1 MGFEIISAA
10 RALIRKWSLGLKLQS
25 SQVIIYDVERISNRW
40 IQDHSSNH
48 SIILVI
54 IRLITAPKAT
64 CDLRRRHPSCRF
76 PAPIIGDETNK
87 RRQYYPCIE
96 PFTVTI
102 EEVQPAQLMRSA
114 LDLWALSIHVVYIY
128 IYIHIHDTTKH
139 VPTAWPESWCLVSP
153 SREVFNLDTWG
164 CSWCPPRVWLYTHYN
179 MRF

>member
-25 SQVIIYDVERISNRW
+25 SQVNIYDVEWISNCW

-54 IRLITAPKAT
+54 IRLITSNCTESYLRPAT
-64 CDLRRRHPSCRF
+64 EASVVQISCTDNRRL
-76 PAPIIGDETNK
+76 NK
-87 RRQYYPCIE
+87 KKWQYYPYID

-114 LDLWALSIHVVYIY
+114 LDLWALSIHIVYIY
-128 IYIHIHDTTKH
+128 IYTYIYMIRLNTCLLPDQRAG
-139 VPTAWPESWCLVSP
+139 AWFHPLEKYLI
-153 SREVFNLDTWG
+153 
-164 CSWCPPRVWLYTHYN
+164 
-179 MRF
+179 